1 MKKLTYAT
9 TGLTVAAIL
18 APTVVSAATVT
29 VKSGDTLYSIATKN
43 NLSVSELKN
52 LNNLSSDTIK
62 VGQTLLVS
70 KTASDTPATT
80 TKKEYRTVTV
90 SNTLNVRSGP
100 GTNYSITTS
109 LNGGTEVEVL
119 SNTNGWYKISTGG
132 KEGYVYGQY
141 LSVPRYESQETL
153 NTTPITTTPSTS
165 PSYYKVQLGDTLWS
179 ISTKHN
185 LTVNT
190 LRSLNNL
197 RGDTVYVGQSLLVS
211 QGSTTAPTVTQ
222 PTQTVQ
228 PTSPSMTYKVQAGDT
243 LFSIA
248 TKFNMSVAA
257 LKAANNLTAN
267 TIYVGQILTTT
278 PTASVAQ
285 RIFIKPAE
293 GILTS
298 GFGPRWSTHHDGI
311 DIAKS
316 GNIEAHA
323 AADGVVTRSY
333 TSDSYGECI
342 FIRHEINGQTYET
355 VYAHMRSGSRAVQVG
370 DKVKTGQFIGWMGS
384 TGHSTGQHLHF
395 EVHKGLWNAQKSN
408 AVDPEL
414 YTIGL

>member
-18 APTVVSAATVT
+18 APTVVSASTVT
-29 VKSGDTLYSIATKN
+29 VKGGDTLYSIATKN

-52 LNNLSSDTIK
+52 LNNLSSNTIK

-70 KTASDTPATT
+70 KSAGDSPTT
-80 TKKEYRTVTV
+80 ITKKEYRIV
-90 SNTLNVRSGP
+90 SVSSTLNVRSGP
-100 GTNYSITTS
+100 GTNYSIVTS
-109 LNGGTEVEVL
+109 LNGGTEIEVL
-119 SNTNGWYKISTGG
+119 SNTNGWYKISAGG
-132 KEGYVYGQY
+132 KVGYVYGQY
-141 LSVPRYESQETL
+141 LSAPRYESQETS
-153 NTTPITTTPSTS
+153 NTAPTPTTPSTS
-165 PSYYKVQLGDTLWS
+165 NSYYKVQLGDTLWS
-179 ISTKHN
+179 ISTKYN
-185 LTVNT
+185 ITVTT
-190 LRSLNNL
+190 LKSLNNL
-197 RGDTVYVGQSLLVS
+197 TTNTVYVGQSLLVF
-211 QGSTTAPTVTQ
+211 QGSTPTVTQ
-222 PTQTVQ
+222 PTQPTQ
-228 PTSPSMTYKVQAGDT
+228 PTSPSTTYKVQAGDT

-248 TKFNMSVAA
+248 TKFNMSVDT
-257 LKAANNLTAN
+257 LKAANNLSAN
-267 TIYVGQILTTT
+267 TIYVGQTLKVTA
-278 PTASVAQ
+278 TASVSQ
-285 RIFIKPAE
+285 KLFIKPAE

-298 GFGPRWSTHHDGI
+298 GFGPRWATHHDGI

-316 GNIEAHA
+316 GNVEANA

-370 DKVKTGQFIGWMGS
+370 DQVKVGQFIGWMGS

>member
-43 NLSVSELKN
+43 NLPVSELKN

-90 SNTLNVRSGP
+90 SSTLNVRSGP

-109 LNGGTEVEVL
+109 LNGGKEVEVL
-119 SNTNGWYKISTGG
+119 FNTNGWYKISAGG
-132 KEGYVYGQY
+132 KAGYVYGQY
-141 LSVPRYESQETL
+141 LSAPRYESQETS
-153 NTTPITTTPSTS
+153 NTAPIPTTPSTS
-165 PSYYKVQLGDTLWS
+165 NSYYKVQLGDTLWS
-179 ISTKHN
+179 ISTKYN
-185 LTVNT
+185 ITVTT
-190 LRSLNNL
+190 LKSLNNL
-197 RGDTVYVGQSLLVS
+197 TTNTVYVGQSLLVS
-211 QGSTTAPTVTQ
+211 QGSTPTVTQ
-222 PTQTVQ
+222 PTQPTQ
-228 PTSPSMTYKVQAGDT
+228 PTSPSTTYKVQAGDT

-248 TKFNMSVAA
+248 TKFNMSVDA

-267 TIYVGQILTTT
+267 TIYVGQILKAT
-278 PTASVAQ
+278 PTASVSQ

-316 GNIEAHA
+316 GNVEAHA

-370 DKVKTGQFIGWMGS
+370 DQVKVGQFIGWMGS

>member
-29 VKSGDTLYSIATKN
+29 VKSGDTLYSIAAKN

-52 LNNLSSDTIK
+52 LNNLSSNTIK

-70 KTASDTPATT
+70 KSVGDSPTAT
-80 TKKEYRTVTV
+80 TKKEYRTVSV
-90 SNTLNVRSGP
+90 SSTLNVRSGP
-100 GTNYSITTS
+100 GTSYSIVTS

-119 SNTNGWYKISTGG
+119 SNTNGWYKILTGG
-132 KEGYVYGQY
+132 KVGYVYSQY
-141 LSVPRYESQETL
+141 LSAPRYESLETS
-153 NTTPITTTPSTS
+153 NTNPATTTPSTS
-165 PSYYKVQLGDTLWS
+165 NSYYKVQLGDTLWS
-179 ISTKHN
+179 ISTKYN
-185 LTVNT
+185 ITVTT
-190 LRSLNNL
+190 LKSLNNL
-197 RGDTVYVGQSLLVS
+197 TTNTVYVGQSLLVS
-211 QGSTTAPTVTQ
+211 QGSTPTVTQ
-222 PTQTVQ
+222 PTQPTQ
-228 PTSPSMTYKVQAGDT
+228 PTIPSTTYKVQAGDT

-248 TKFNMSVAA
+248 TKFNMSVDA

-267 TIYVGQILTTT
+267 TIYVGQILKAT
-278 PTASVAQ
+278 PTASVSQ

-316 GNIEAHA
+316 GNVEAHA